1 MQYSGTE
8 IVFVSLH
15 LRRNLII
22 YFHTAI
28 ICSTYYFMNKPSGLK
43 HWSDEDA
50 ESSFDKDANEAIVL
64 IDPDFIFMKKFDVNI
79 TATPG
84 SPAGAYYGLGE
95 QWLGFNLTRI
105 CGADSLCAK
114 TTQKMAKDKGLS
126 TGPPYIIHSADVNR
140 LATRWKELVPPIYEE
155 YPLLYAE
162 MFAYSAAAADL
173 DLPHTLSHDL
183 FTGCMVSWPRNSD
196 IKTVQPVAERFINSF
211 DSGSID
217 DVLLPDQGVK
227 SCFSED
233 LGQPPLLHFCKRY
246 TWHLNNGTQLAMA
259 KRRIP
264 HDTVDCDHDDALL
277 PWQDEDKFVS
287 PKGLKRNKEELWN
300 SLAVCAII
308 RGVAFAKKQG
318 CKIEKTS

>member
-1 MQYSGTE
+1 
-8 IVFVSLH
+8 
-15 LRRNLII
+15 
-22 YFHTAI
+22 
-28 ICSTYYFMNKPSGLK
+28 MNKPSGLK

-64 IDPDFIFMKKFDVNI
+64 VDPDFIFMKKFDVNI

-114 TTQKMAKDKGLS
+114 TTQKMAKEKGLS

-173 DLPHTLSHDL
+173 DLPHTL
-183 FTGCMVSWPRNSD
+183 
-196 IKTVQPVAERFINSF
+196 
-211 DSGSID
+211 
-217 DVLLPDQGVK
+217 
-227 SCFSED
+227 
-233 LGQPPLLHFCKRY
+233 
-246 TWHLNNGTQLAMA
+246 
-259 KRRIP
+259 
-264 HDTVDCDHDDALL
+264 
-277 PWQDEDKFVS
+277 
-287 PKGLKRNKEELWN
+287 
-300 SLAVCAII
+300 
-308 RGVAFAKKQG
+308 
-318 CKIEKTS
+318 